1 MEQFGEER
9 EIGKTRKKE
18 KQSLAS
24 KNGYESMNRRPW
36 IKILE
41 EFYATVLTKDG
52 EDYKLN
58 GFHEMVT
65 TVEWYLTEKEYKR
78 SIILEEVVEVWNEF
92 LTKKPDICA
101 CILLLVITWLS
112 YF

>member
-9 EIGKTRKKE
+9 EIGKTWKKE

-41 EFYATVLTKDG
+41 EFYATVLTKDR
-52 EDYKLN
+52 EDYKLD

-78 SIILEEVVEVWNEF
+78 SIILEEVVEVETNSWRKSPTF
-92 LTKKPDICA
+92 LR
-101 CILLLVITWLS
+101 V
-112 YF
+112 YYY

>member
-9 EIGKTRKKE
+9 EIGKTPKKE

-52 EDYKLN
+52 EDYKLD
-58 GFHEMVT
+58 GFHVMVT
-65 TVEWYLTEKEYKR
+65 AVDRYLTEKGYKR
-78 SIILEEVVEVWNEF
+78 SIILEEVVKV
-92 LTKKPDICA
+92 
-101 CILLLVITWLS
+101 
-112 YF
+112 

>member
-41 EFYATVLTKDG
+41 EFYATVLTKDR
-52 EDYKLN
+52 EDYKLD

-78 SIILEEVVEVWNEF
+78 PIILEEVVEVETNSWRKSPTF
-92 LTKKPDICA
+92 LR
-101 CILLLVITWLS
+101 V
-112 YF
+112 YYY

>member
-24 KNGYESMNRRPW
+24 KNGYESMSRRPW

-41 EFYATVLTKDG
+41 EFYATQFLQKTGK
-52 EDYKLN
+52 
-58 GFHEMVT
+58 T
-65 TVEWYLTEKEYKR
+65 TSLMAFMKW
-78 SIILEEVVEVWNEF
+78 
-92 LTKKPDICA
+92 
-101 CILLLVITWLS
+101 LLLSNDI
-112 YF
+112 

>member
-9 EIGKTRKKE
+9 EIGKTPKKE
-18 KQSLAS
+18 KHSLAS

-52 EDYKLN
+52 EDYKLD

-65 TVEWYLTEKEYKR
+65 TVE
-78 SIILEEVVEVWNEF
+78 
-92 LTKKPDICA
+92 
-101 CILLLVITWLS
+101 
-112 YF
+112 